1 LYLGSEYTRGG
12 APGRLILY
20 AVPMRA
26 LPSMIDLIVTLY
38 RCSGEDDF
46 ETYAARVLN
55 RYSEP
60 ALAFWLLYN
69 FVRQEVEG
77 APGRLLLDA
86 EKPENEK
93 AYMARRVAEL
103 EGEGT
108 ITDLLWA
115 DEAFDFREA
124 IVHLERLA
132 FSVGQARTSKR
143 PN

>member
-1 LYLGSEYTRGG
+1 
-12 APGRLILY
+12 LILY

-86 EKPENEK
+86 ETPENEK

-108 ITDLLWA
+108 ITALLRA

-132 FSVGQARTSKR
+132 FSVGPARTSKR